1 MKRDEAGPRHPIRH
15 LTGRLAWLWMALA
28 VAAVGVSPADVQSQ
42 ATTGHPVRKGSIP
55 MPDGERLSFCT
66 VGSGG
71 DTVVVLHGGP
81 GGNMED
87 AIFDPLARG
96 RTLIYYDQRGG
107 AGYPYGGNNPSNSH
121 LLTPDSHVQD
131 LEVIRRHF
139 GLQRMTLVG
148 HSWGT
153 GLAALYTHT
162 YPDRVNRL
170 LLVGPMPVRR
180 KPHFEQF
187 LSNLH
192 REFIQSLDL
201 AGLADP
207 LEGADSLSQGEN
219 DRVEPYWFRR
229 NGADSLSLG
238 ESVWMEP
245 YWFSPSCTSR
255 DGDAQNTGVTSEIGW
270 RSLGDWDWRPMLSTL
285 EVPTLV
291 VFGTSDNVPAASS
304 EEWAESLPNAR
315 LLTFPGV
322 GHFPHYE
329 WPKQFYEAAENFLR
343 GEWPPGARV
352 RYRPKEGS

>member
-1 MKRDEAGPRHPIRH
+1 
-15 LTGRLAWLWMALA
+15 
-28 VAAVGVSPADVQSQ
+28 
-42 ATTGHPVRKGSIP
+42 
-55 MPDGERLSFCT
+55 
-66 VGSGG
+66 
-71 DTVVVLHGGP
+71 
-81 GGNMED
+81 MED

-96 RTLIYYDQRGG
+96 RTLLYYDQRGG
-107 AGYPYGGNNPSNSH
+107 AGYPYAGDNPSDSH
-121 LLTPDSHVQD
+121 LLTLTADRHVQD

-139 GLQRMTLVG
+139 GLRRMTIVG

-187 LSNLH
+187 VSNLH
-192 REFIQSLDL
+192 REPPIGSLDL
-201 AGLADP
+201 PGLAEH
-207 LEGADSLSQGEN
+207 LEGADSLSHGEN
-219 DRVEPYWFRR
+219 VRVEPYWF
-229 NGADSLSLG
+229 NA
-238 ESVWMEP
+238 
-245 YWFSPSCTSR
+245 SCTSR
-255 DGDAQNTGVTSEIGW
+255 DGDSRNTQVANETGW

-291 VFGTSDNVPAASS
+291 VFGTSDNVPAAST
-304 EEWAESLPNAR
+304 EEWVESLPNAR

-329 WPKQFYEAAENFLR
+329 WPKQFYEAAESFLR

-352 RYRPKEGS
+352 RYRPRGGS